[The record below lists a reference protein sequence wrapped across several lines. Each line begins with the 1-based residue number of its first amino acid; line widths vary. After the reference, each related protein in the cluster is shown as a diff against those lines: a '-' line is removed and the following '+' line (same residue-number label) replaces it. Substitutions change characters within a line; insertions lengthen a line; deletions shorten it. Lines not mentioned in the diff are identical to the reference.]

1 MISRYHYFKNALA
14 VGMKGWLGMNIVWD
28 LITNKVLVATAASWF
43 IAQVLKVIIDGCKN
57 GFSAERL
64 TGGGGMP
71 SSHSATVTGL
81 VVSTAMVYGVGGFEF
96 VMALFF
102 GIIVIYDAA
111 GVRMETGREAH
122 VLNKF
127 LERDREEGRA
137 SLYDGLLR
145 EKMGHTIPEILVGIL
160 LGGVIAVVVCKL
172 LTGV

>member
-1 MISRYHYFKNALA
+1 
-14 VGMKGWLGMNIVWD
+14 MNMLMD
-28 LITNKVLVATAASWF
+28 LITNRIFVATAAAWLV
-43 IAQVLKVIIDGCKN
+43 AQVLKVIIDAAKN

-64 TGGGGMP
+64 TGSGGMP

-81 VVSTAMVYGVGGFEF
+81 VVSTAIVEGLGGFPF

-102 GIIVIYDAA
+102 AIIVIYDAA

-122 VLNKF
+122 VLNKL

-160 LGGVIAVVVCKL
+160 LAGVIAVVVCKL
-172 LTGV
+172 LAGV

>member
-1 MISRYHYFKNALA
+1 
-14 VGMKGWLGMNIVWD
+14 MNMLMD
-28 LITNKVLVATAASWF
+28 LITNRIFVATAAAWLV
-43 IAQVLKVIIDGCKN
+43 AQVLKVIIDAAKN

-64 TGGGGMP
+64 TGSGGMP

-81 VVSTAMVYGVGGFEF
+81 VVSTAIVEGLGGFPF

-102 GIIVIYDAA
+102 AIIVIYDAA

-122 VLNKF
+122 VLNKL

-172 LTGV
+172 LAGV